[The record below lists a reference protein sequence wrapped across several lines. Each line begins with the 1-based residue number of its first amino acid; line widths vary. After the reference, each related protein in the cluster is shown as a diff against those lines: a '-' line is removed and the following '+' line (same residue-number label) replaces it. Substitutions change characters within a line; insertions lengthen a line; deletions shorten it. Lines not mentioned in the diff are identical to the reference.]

1 MHAYTINLLEGE
13 AKQCLTPWPE
23 VVISQHA
30 DQRQSVQISTPPA
43 ALGEAGRGK
52 ENRIGEEAID
62 TAKGLEAIRVVGGGR
77 VAPYEIRGIARV
89 YGAVAAGGDGEDRL
103 ARVGGSGR
111 GGGRTR
117 DGQRDRG
124 GAPRVR
130 REDPRRPPSLDVGRF

>member
-62 TAKGLEAIRVVGGGR
+62 TTKGLEAIRVVGGGR
-77 VAPYEIRGIARV
+77 DAPYEIHGIARV
-89 YGAVAAGGDGEDRL
+89 HAAVAAGGDGGDRL
-103 ARVGGSGR
+103 APVGGSGCGRRRARDGERDRRRAAGGRR
-111 GGGRTR
+111 GG
-117 DGQRDRG
+117 
-124 GAPRVR
+124 P
-130 REDPRRPPSLDVGRF
+130 RPP

>member
-30 DQRQSVQISTPPA
+30 DQRQSVQISTSPA

-77 VAPYEIRGIARV
+77 VAPYEIHGIARV
-89 YGAVAAGGDGEDRL
+89 QGAVAAGGHGGDRR
-103 ARVGGSGR
+103 ARACGCGGWRRRRSGR
-111 GGGRTR
+111 
-117 DGQRDRG
+117 
-124 GAPRVR
+124 PR
-130 REDPRRPPSLDVGRF
+130 